1 MPPRCGRPRPPRA
14 RTCAARTPRGRRR
27 SRAPWRTRAR
37 PRWRTSAAPS
47 RNPPG
52 NRPFLPPDMQ
62 GSSGCG
68 RGLRPDVIQGAPGM
82 ARLRLTP
89 QKAEFFDLYAQASSN
104 AVEIARLLVDLLD
117 RFPDDGAGLIA
128 QIKEREHEG
137 DRLTHEV
144 VNLLNRTFVTPFDR
158 DDMYRLASA
167 LDDICDHID
176 EATGNILGYGVTA
189 IRENAH
195 QQAAV
200 IERAAT
206 KLRDAVLKL
215 EGFKDSKRELIE
227 LRELE
232 DEGDRLNREGI
243 AELFASSDDAISII
257 RWKDI
262 HEQLEEAVDACENA
276 ADVLEAILVKN
287 R

>member
-1 MPPRCGRPRPPRA
+1 
-14 RTCAARTPRGRRR
+14 
-27 SRAPWRTRAR
+27 
-37 PRWRTSAAPS
+37 
-47 RNPPG
+47 
-52 NRPFLPPDMQ
+52 
-62 GSSGCG
+62 
-68 RGLRPDVIQGAPGM
+68 M
-82 ARLRLTP
+82 ARLNLVP
-89 QKAEFFDLYAQASSN
+89 QRREFYDLYNRAAANNVQ
-104 AVEIARLLVDLLD
+104 IARHLVRLLEGFPND
-117 RFPDDGAGLIA
+117 RDTLARD
-128 QIKEREHEG
+128 IKEAEHEG

-144 VNLLNRTFVTPFDR
+144 VDLLNRTFVTPFDR

-167 LDDICDHID
+167 LDDICDHVD
-176 EATGNILGYGVTA
+176 EATGNILGYGVTE
-189 IRENAH
+189 IRPSANS
-195 QQAAV
+195 QAAV

-206 KLRDAVLKL
+206 KLQEAVGKL

-232 DEGDRLNREGI
+232 DEGDRLNRESI
-243 AELFASSDDAISII
+243 AELFASNEDAISII